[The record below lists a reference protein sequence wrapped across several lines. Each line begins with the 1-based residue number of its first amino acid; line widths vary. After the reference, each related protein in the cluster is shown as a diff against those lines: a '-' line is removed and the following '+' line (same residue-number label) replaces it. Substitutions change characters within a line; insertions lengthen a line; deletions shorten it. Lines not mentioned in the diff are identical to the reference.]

1 MAPIVSRELHIS
13 VFVVEYVVGEIVLA
27 GLHAHCTQIMIRP

>member
-13 VFVVEYVVGEIVLA
+13 VFVVEYVVGDIVLV
-27 GLHAHCTQIMIRP
+27 GLHALIAHKS